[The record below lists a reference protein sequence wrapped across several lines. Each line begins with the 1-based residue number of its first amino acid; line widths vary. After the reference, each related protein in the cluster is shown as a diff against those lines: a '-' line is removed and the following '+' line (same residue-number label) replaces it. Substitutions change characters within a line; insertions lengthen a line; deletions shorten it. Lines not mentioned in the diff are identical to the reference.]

1 MKNKTNNGLTK
12 TKTNLVNIAGHVAA
26 CGLGYLIAN
35 TISNRKMAAGLA
47 KFHKDGFLK
56 FYNPSTGLEV
66 NEKEVC
72 DLIGDFYNL
81 D

>member
-26 CGLGYLIAN
+26 CSFGYLIGN
-35 TISNRKMAAGLA
+35 TISNRKIAAGLA

-66 NEKEVC
+66 EKEVC
-72 DLIGDFYNL
+72 DLIEDFYNL